1 MVVAGKE
8 GLWFGDATAAF
19 RAYVG
24 LFGAVFELLGIFTAL
39 KPSKEIVKAG
49 CLCPHEDTKKGSQMG
64 ALEGSN
70 R

>member
-49 CLCPHEDTKKGSQMG
+49 CLCPPRRHKKG
-64 ALEGSN
+64 LPDGSP
-70 R
+70 